1 MFYLLALLVVVIT
14 LGVVARSYRGTP
26 NASLAKTAVRVGA
39 LFSVVRLS
47 VFWGGLALYTG
58 HSDWRQTVGYA
69 LLIVNS
75 VLELA
80 IAAACTGKR
89 SGSSLLVA
97 GLIVLT
103 SAALGWAWAW
113 IRVRSVFR

>member
-14 LGVVARSYRGTP
+14 VGVVARRYRGAP
-26 NASLAKTAVRVGA
+26 NASLAKTAVRLGGLV
-39 LFSVVRLS
+39 SVVRLS
-47 VFWGGLALYTG
+47 LFWSGLALFTG

-75 VLELA
+75 VAELA

-113 IRVRSVFR
+113 VRLRSSFR